1 MKGRYREDVLGNLL
15 GNVQGVVVIVLWVLL
30 LGLKGFAFFDCLRA
44 PTQVFPAV
52 GRQSKI
58 LWLVLTG
65 LAFLTGLVPGLTLSL
80 FGIAG
85 AVIALIYLFDIR
97 PKIQAITGR

>member
-1 MKGRYREDVLGNLL
+1 M
-15 GNVQGVVVIVLWVLL
+15 QGVVVLVLWVVM
-30 LGLKGFAFFDCLRA
+30 LGLKGFAFVDCLRA

-65 LAFLTGLVPGLTLSL
+65 LALLAGLLPNLTLSL

-85 AVIALIYLFDIR
+85 AVVALIYLFDIR

>member
-1 MKGRYREDVLGNLL
+1 MLGNLL
-15 GNVQGVVVIVLWVLL
+15 GNVQGVVVLVLWVVM
-30 LGLKGFAFFDCLRA
+30 LGLKGFAFVDCLRA

-65 LAFLTGLVPGLTLSL
+65 LALLAGLLPNLTLSL

-85 AVIALIYLFDIR
+85 AVVALIYLFDIR

>member
-1 MKGRYREDVLGNLL
+1 MFGA
-15 GNVQGVVVIVLWVLL
+15 VQNVVVLALWLVL
-30 LGLKGFAFFDCLRA
+30 LGLKAFAFIDCLRS
-44 PTQVFPAV
+44 PSQVFPAI
-52 GRQSKI
+52 GRQSKV

-65 LAFLTGLVPGLTLSL
+65 LSLLAGLVPNLTLSL

-97 PKIQAITGR
+97 PRIKSITGR

>member
-1 MKGRYREDVLGNLL
+1 MFGA
-15 GNVQGVVVIVLWVLL
+15 VQDVVVIALWVVL
-30 LGLKGFAFFDCLRA
+30 LGLKGFAFVDCLRA

-65 LAFLTGLVPGLTLSL
+65 LALLTGLLPNLTLSL

-85 AVIALIYLFDIR
+85 AVVALVYLFDIR

>member
-1 MKGRYREDVLGNLL
+1 MFGAVQDLVVL
-15 GNVQGVVVIVLWVLL
+15 VLWVVL
-30 LGLKGFAFFDCLRA
+30 LGLKGFAFVDCLRA

-52 GRQSKI
+52 GRQSKV

-65 LAFLTGLVPGLTLSL
+65 LALLTGLLPNLTLSL

-85 AVIALIYLFDIR
+85 AIIALIYLFDIR
-97 PKIQAITGR
+97 PKIKSITGR

>member
-1 MKGRYREDVLGNLL
+1 MFGDLL
-15 GNVQGVVVIVLWVLL
+15 GNVQGIVVIALWVILL
-30 LGLKGFAFFDCLRA
+30 PLKGFAFIDCLRA

-65 LAFLTGLVPGLTLSL
+65 LALLTGLAPALTLNI

-85 AVIALIYLFDIR
+85 VVIALIYLFDIR